1 MGNFPC
7 VGKMKKLFFQFS
19 NFSYIFSNVVA
30 SPDKKHSIK
39 EGAAQVPV
47 PFLGLHGGMQYK
59 RIFFFSRCLAASVCK
74 AQCSTQCSAIVAFDN
89 GGLTSRIHQRSLLY
103 IFLFSFAPTLCDAL
117 K

>member
-30 SPDKKHSIK
+30 SPDKKTFYQGGGRT
-39 EGAAQVPV
+39 GACYLLRLARRHAIQTY
-47 PFLGLHGGMQYK
+47 FLLFPLSCSQ
-59 RIFFFSRCLAASVCK
+59 CLQSAVLDAV
-74 AQCSTQCSAIVAFDN
+74 SAIVAFDN

-103 IFLFSFAPTLCDAL
+103 IFLFSSAR
-117 K
+117 